1 MSGKKWNR
9 LLVKKTAEVLLAI
22 VREVSEEMTNNWND
36 IDKNTMGKCYL
47 NIKAIFVIKILTI
60 SMAFLFTSCH
70 SGYLSIGYQ
79 VYPGAVWNNKHTK
92 VAFIASKTAYRS
104 AKGISRFPDG
114 GIPRY
119 LLSDVGLYVFD
130 YENKILDELISFNEL
145 AGWLGPYSSKWDVK
159 LVLTDTMVYYL
170 LAPVPDWNWQI
181 GQARTPE
188 NSQHI
193 ASLKERY
200 KQAHAFDVHTRNDN
214 IIDSTVFNNLFA
226 GSKDVY
232 SCDLTLLNKQLAE
245 IPLTDWGLKLDEI
258 YPKSDRKYIEETI
271 YLRNP
276 SSQTRR
282 AVIEQ
287 IIAKL
292 SKAEIELLLEKM
304 DAYKERLEG
313 LKKTEYEIYSKDT
326 YEQIKALL

>member
-79 VYPGAVWNNKHTK
+79 VYPGAVWDNKHTK

>member
-1 MSGKKWNR
+1 M
-9 LLVKKTAEVLLAI
+9 AI

-79 VYPGAVWNNKHTK
+79 VYPGAVWDNKHTK

-104 AKGISRFPDG
+104 AKGITRFPDG

-181 GQARTPE
+181 EQARNPE
-188 NSQHI
+188 NSQLM

-200 KQAHAFDVHTRNDN
+200 KQAHAFDMYAKNDKV
-214 IIDSTVFNNLFA
+214 IDSTTFNNLFA
-226 GSKDVY
+226 ESKDVY

-245 IPLTDWGLKLDEI
+245 IPLTNWGLKLDEI
-258 YPKSDRKYIEETI
+258 YPKSDREYIEETI

-292 SKAEIELLLEKM
+292 SKTEIELLLEKM
-304 DAYKERLEG
+304 DAYKNRLEG
-313 LKKTEYEIYSKDT
+313 LKKTEYEFYSKDT

>member
-1 MSGKKWNR
+1 MP
-9 LLVKKTAEVLLAI
+9 AAI
-22 VREVSEEMTNNWND
+22 VREVSEEITNNRDD
-36 IDKNTMGKCYL
+36 IDKNTMKKCCL
-47 NIKAIFVIKILTI
+47 NLKAIFVIKILTV

-104 AKGISRFPDG
+104 AKGITSLPDG

-119 LLSDVGLYVFD
+119 LLSNVGLYVFD
-130 YENKILDELISFNEL
+130 YENKILNELISFNEL
-145 AGWLGPYSSKWDVK
+145 ADCLGPYSSKWDVK

-181 GQARTPE
+181 EQARNPE
-188 NSQHI
+188 NSQLM

-200 KQAHAFDVHTRNDN
+200 KQAHAFDMYAKNDKV
-214 IIDSTVFNNLFA
+214 IDSTTFNNLFA
-226 GSKDVY
+226 ESKDVY

-245 IPLTDWGLKLDEI
+245 IPLTNWGLKLDEI
-258 YPKSDRKYIEETI
+258 YPKSDREYIEETI

-292 SKAEIELLLEKM
+292 SKTEIELLLEKM
-304 DAYKERLEG
+304 DAYKNRLEG
-313 LKKTEYEIYSKDT
+313 LKKTEYEFYSKDT

>member
-1 MSGKKWNR
+1 
-9 LLVKKTAEVLLAI
+9 
-22 VREVSEEMTNNWND
+22 
-36 IDKNTMGKCYL
+36 MGKCYL

-79 VYPGAVWNNKHTK
+79 VYPGAVWDNKHTK

-104 AKGISRFPDG
+104 AKGITRFPDG

-130 YENKILDELISFNEL
+130 YENKILDELITFNEL
-145 AGWLGPYSSKWDVK
+145 ANLLGPYSSKWNVK

-170 LAPVPDWNWQI
+170 LSPVPDWDWQI

-188 NSQHI
+188 KLQHI
-193 ASLKERY
+193 TSLKERY
-200 KQAHAFDVHTRNDN
+200 KQAYAFDMHTKNDKA
-214 IIDSTVFNNLFA
+214 IDFTEFNNLFSE
-226 GSKDVY
+226 SKDVY
-232 SCDLTLLNKQLAE
+232 SCDLTLLNKQLSE
-245 IPLTDWGLKLDEI
+245 IPLIDWGLKLDEI
-258 YPKSDRKYIEETI
+258 YPKPDREYIEETI

-276 SSQTRR
+276 SAQTRR

-292 SKAEIELLLEKM
+292 SKAEIESLLKKM
-304 DAYKERLEG
+304 DAYKNRLEG
-313 LKKTEYEIYSKDT
+313 LKKTEYELYSKDT

>member
-1 MSGKKWNR
+1 
-9 LLVKKTAEVLLAI
+9 
-22 VREVSEEMTNNWND
+22 
-36 IDKNTMGKCYL
+36 MGKCYL

-79 VYPGAVWNNKHTK
+79 VYPGAVWDNKHTK

-104 AKGISRFPDG
+104 AKGITRFPDG

-119 LLSDVGLYVFD
+119 LFSDVGLYVFD

-170 LAPVPDWNWQI
+170 LSPVPDWDWQI

-188 NSQHI
+188 KLQHI
-193 ASLKERY
+193 TSLKERY
-200 KQAHAFDVHTRNDN
+200 KQAYAFDMHTKNDKV
-214 IIDSTVFNNLFA
+214 IDFTEFNNLFSE
-226 GSKDVY
+226 SKDVY
-232 SCDLTLLNKQLAE
+232 SCDLTLLNKQLSE
-245 IPLTDWGLKLDEI
+245 IPLIDWGLKPDEI

-292 SKAEIELLLEKM
+292 SKVEIELLLKKM
-304 DAYKERLEG
+304 DDYKDSLEG
-313 LKKTEYEIYSKDT
+313 LKKTEYELYSKDT